1 MNMHCSTIYRL
12 AALALL
18 ASGPALAG
26 GLVELPGN
34 FDGTSNMVDN
44 PWYPL
49 VPGQQSIF
57 IEEDEDECGVIVID
71 VITTANQSRASVN
84 GVLVREVLD
93 RAYIDESGD
102 FCEDGSGDPDDWELL
117 EITLDWYAQDVDGNV
132 WYTGE
137 HSVATDHDECDHE
150 SDDPDPIFNNYFMPT
165 EITGCLDG
173 SWEAGYDI
181 WDEESDEYI
190 LAGIIMLASPSKGDF
205 YFQEYWEDE
214 ATDMGKVLTFKD
226 VETVLYG
233 ELEDCLVSKDWVP
246 LEPGSIEHKYFCYG
260 YGLVQEEGT
269 AGGKTGYSILV
280 DVIDP

>member
-1 MNMHCSTIYRL
+1 MNMHCTPIAGL

-18 ASGPALAG
+18 ASGPALGG
-26 GLVELPGN
+26 GLVELPGI
-34 FDGTSNMVDN
+34 FDNTSNVVDN

-49 VPGQQSIF
+49 VPGQRSIF
-57 IEEDEDECGVIVID
+57 IEEDDDECGVIVID
-71 VITTANQSRASVN
+71 VIATANQSRASVN

-102 FCEDGSGDPDDWELL
+102 YCEDGSGDPGDWDLV
-117 EITLDWYAQDVDGNV
+117 EITLDWYAQDVAGNV

-150 SDDPDPIFNNYFMPT
+150 SADPDPIFHNYFMST
-165 EITGCLDG
+165 DITGCLDG

-181 WDEESDEYI
+181 WEESADADI
-190 LAGIIMLASPSKGDF
+190 LAGIIMLAEPAKGDF

-214 ATDMGKVLTFKD
+214 ATDMGKVLAFKD
-226 VETVLYG
+226 VETVPWG
-233 ELEDCLVSKDWVP
+233 EQENCLVTKDWVP

-260 YGLVQEEGT
+260 YGLVQEAGV
-269 AGGKTGYSILV
+269 AGGKTGYAILV
-280 DVIDP
+280 AVVGP